1 MKQKK
6 SALVCCLCALLI
18 CAPVLALNLGDVDL
32 KSAADEPLEASITLS
47 DVSAEE
53 WSNLSIGLADVAGFR
68 WAGIEWSP
76 LLNQLQF
83 ELRRGADG
91 VDYVR
96 IYSAEPVRADV
107 LHFLLKAAWPGGR
120 LFREYALEIGG
131 PAQVSGETPAPVAA
145 TAAEGDWDEVR
156 AAVSATRNYNV
167 VRDDTLWEIARALRP
182 DASVSVQQMMLALL
196 RANPDAFSYG
206 NINWL
211 KAGATLWMPGDF
223 EIQALSRAKAF
234 GEVLAQN
241 NVWREARGLPTVDS
255 GWLAGVG
262 PIAADGELRLV
273 AVDAGDL
280 EADRAALRP
289 DPATPEQELALANE
303 RVEELSQENTEL
315 ENELSEAET
324 IIGDLKRLVELKDDE
339 LAALQTRTLT
349 EQAEPGASLT
359 ERIGALYDSAAES
372 VSGAQPSALYDTL
385 KEYWLLALGVLGLL
399 LALIV
404 WALPRNRTAPEQG
417 AIDGVSDRSD
427 TADGAEDIS
436 QSAPGQEQETA
447 DEEPDTDAGSE
458 ADSEPASEE
467 PEPEDEIRNKI
478 DLARAYLE
486 LGAVENVHSVLQEV
500 LLEGNEAQQ
509 EEARQLLEQAESE

>member
-1 MKQKK
+1 MKKKK
-6 SALVCCLCALLI
+6 SGLACCLSVLLL
-18 CAPVLALNLGDVDL
+18 CAPVFALNLGDIDL
-32 KSAADEPLEASITLS
+32 KSAPDEPLEAEIPLFGIS
-47 DVSAEE
+47 DDE
-53 WSNLSIGLADVAGFR
+53 WANLSVGLADVAGFR

-76 LLNQLQF
+76 QLHQLQF
-83 ELRRGADG
+83 ESKRRADGAD
-91 VDYVR
+91 YIR
-96 IYSAEPVRADV
+96 IYSAEALKSSP
-107 LHFLLKAAWPGGR
+107 LHFLLKVVWPEGR
-120 LFREYALEIGG
+120 LFREYTLE
-131 PAQVSGETPAPVAA
+131 SETPPYVSDDTSARPVA
-145 TAAEGDWDEVR
+145 TAAADSWDQVR
-156 AAVSATRNYNV
+156 AAVRESRNYQV
-167 VRDDTLWEIARALRP
+167 VRNDTLWEISRELRP
-182 DASVSVQQMMLALL
+182 DTSVSIQQMMLALL
-196 RANPDAFSYG
+196 RTNPDAFSYD

-223 EIQALSRAKAF
+223 EIQALSAADAF
-234 GEVLAQN
+234 RETLAQN
-241 NVWREARGLPTVDS
+241 NVWRQARGLPALDS

-427 TADGAEDIS
+427 TADGADDVS

-486 LGAVENVHSVLQEV
+486 LGAMENVESILQEV
-500 LLEGNEAQQ
+500 LSEGNAAQQ